1 VRAAKR
7 ERGAATDGGAAT
19 GSHGGARDADWFD
32 LRWGSSKV
40 AVRNVC
46 RRFAPLGEAEDAFAQ
61 TMVRCWSARDQY
73 RADSPFSNWACRIA
87 RNICTD
93 VLKRQRRNASLDA
106 YLESNEEPPSGL
118 DVFAQ
123 VATGEFLETAEVQIL
138 GLRPLQL
145 DVLLPTIAGDSYGEI
160 AEAEGIKVGTVK
172 SRLNRARRHA
182 QELPAFAGVA

>member
-7 ERGAATDGGAAT
+7 ERGAATDGGAAS

-32 LRWGSSKV
+32 LRWGTCRVS
-40 AVRNVC
+40 VRNVC
-46 RRFAPLGEAEDAFAQ
+46 RRFAPIGEAEDVYAL
-61 TMVRCWSARDQY
+61 TMARCWSARDQY
-73 RADSPFSNWACRIA
+73 REESPFSNWACRIA

-93 VLKRQRRNASLDA
+93 VLKRQRRTPSLEAYMETHDEPASA
-106 YLESNEEPPSGL
+106 L
-118 DVFAQ
+118 DVFGL
-123 VATGEFLETAEVQIL
+123 VAMEAFLETAELQLL

-145 DVLLPTIAGDSYGEI
+145 DVLLPTIAGDSYGDI
-160 AEAEGIKVGTVK
+160 AEAECIKIGTVK